1 MRVIGRLKALALA
14 VGLLAGAAACTTS
27 ASPATTPSTAGATPT
42 PTPSPTAPPVTPV
55 EAAKVFATFTAS
67 DNALRRAGNMQP
79 ALRMDM
85 DNTRDAYA
93 QLTAAAFASTGG
105 HPPQYTWGPP
115 TLYVP
120 RFKPDEQALWFTA
133 LATRNGHPTLV
144 TFAKSGDW
152 RVSATEQLLPG
163 QDPPQVQ
170 LDAEGYATA
179 LPPDDKSV
187 TISPQFMGPLHAT
200 IAEAGATGVT
210 EGLIEPGPLTTD
222 IAAQIATSRADAKGS
237 GYGYDSIFSQGDYPF
252 YALRTRD
259 GGALIQYAL
268 TRITS
273 TIPRTKAAKDDG
285 IPVPESARWAIK
297 FRSVDNV
304 LKLTE
309 THLYAA
315 VVPSAK
321 APAPARVL
329 AHDGAL
335 TRVNGS

>member
-14 VGLLAGAAACTTS
+14 VGLLAGAAACTTP
-27 ASPATTPSTAGATPT
+27 ASPATTPAVPSATPT
-42 PTPSPTAPPVTPV
+42 PTPSPTGPPVTPV
-55 EAAKVFATFTAS
+55 DAAKVFATFTAS
-67 DNALRRAGNMQP
+67 DNALRKAGQMLP

-93 QLTAAAFASTGG
+93 QLTSAAFASTGG

-120 RFKPDEQALWFTA
+120 RFKPDERALWFTV

-144 TFAKSGDW
+144 TFAKSDDW
-152 RVSATEQLLPG
+152 RVSSTAQLLPG
-163 QDPPQVQ
+163 QEPPQIQ

-210 EGLIEPGPLTTD
+210 AGLIEPGPLTTD
-222 IAAQIATSRADAKGS
+222 IATQIAESRMSSKRA

-252 YALRTRD
+252 YALRLRN

-268 TRITS
+268 TRTTS
-273 TIPRTKAAKDDG
+273 TIPRTKSAQDDG
-285 IPVPESARWAIK
+285 IPVPQNARWVLK
-297 FRSVDNV
+297 DPSVDNL

-315 VVPSAK
+315 VVPPAA
-321 APAPARVL
+321 APAPAHVI